1 VRVGDEARD
10 GVPGVLLQDRGEA
23 VPEASL
29 ARVADRD
36 YLRKGVLDGDRG
48 RAEHAV
54 GHGHEAVVWMAR
66 RVRGVEVG
74 VEDGD
79 GEAAPVKDAGETEH
93 GVDVALVWE
102 REQ

>member
-1 VRVGDEARD
+1 MLNSTAAAGRAFHGEVAFLAEHRVREEARKAGGATGAQRERGHGETRGHLENLQQVRV

-48 RAEHAV
+48 RA
-54 GHGHEAVVWMAR
+54 
-66 RVRGVEVG
+66 
-74 VEDGD
+74 
-79 GEAAPVKDAGETEH
+79 
-93 GVDVALVWE
+93 
-102 REQ
+102 